1 MAVIAAACT
10 AIFTKTT
17 PDALRARV
25 VKAALGEPDKAPRV
39 PIYWLSALGYRPSA
53 EALSRDWC
61 GIFILWALHEAGLA
75 QNVKWTVGEG
85 FISSEHLPI
94 TSDPKPGD
102 IAYFTKNQH
111 MALVRSVGKTNS
123 RLSMVDG
130 RNKFLADS
138 RQPIADSQIQ
148 LINGNGNF
156 GYISQSTVDKNAVT
170 AFYSIQ
176 PFIDQYLS

>member
-53 EALSRDWC
+53 EALSKDWC
-61 GIFILWALHEAGLA
+61 GIFILWALHEAGLT

-102 IAYFTKNQH
+102 IAYFTMNQH
-111 MALVRSVGKTNS
+111 MALVRAVGS
-123 RLSMVDG
+123 EPLAMRRIGFLSQAQG
-130 RNKFLADS
+130 SKLSA
-138 RQPIADSQIQ
+138 QIQ

-156 GYISQSTVDKNAVT
+156 GYITQSTVDKNGVT